1 MKRIMAFL
9 LIAIL
14 LIGAVA
20 CTPST
25 PTATTAAAATT
36 AKPDATEAET
46 KAPETEAPATAAPA
60 TETPETEA
68 PAGDPA
74 TDTLVIYTTVSEATV
89 EAVVKEFEAQH
100 DIKIE
105 FVTAG
110 VGELLKRIE
119 SEKENPLGDVI
130 WGAALSSIQ
139 SYDQALFVN
148 YVSANDEFTFDE
160 YKNTTGYYTVYALA
174 VRCLLVNENLI
185 GDVEVKGYQDL
196 LQEELKGQIA
206 MVDPA
211 ASSSGYGHLS
221 NMLFDMGKDGDPES
235 DEAWEYVEAF
245 AKALDGKLL
254 NSSSGVWKG
263 VADGEYTVGLTYEEV
278 ALQAVKDGYP
288 TRIVFAEEG
297 AFNEPTSLAIINGAK
312 NLANAKLFV
321 DFVTSYEIQSMMSN
335 ELNLRGARTDLDF
348 DDAFINTADI
358 IMANADSAVAS
369 AKKSEWLDKF
379 QDIWTRVSK

>member
-9 LIAIL
+9 LIAIML
-14 LIGAVA
+14 VSAVA
-20 CTPST
+20 CAPAETT
-25 PTATTAAAATT
+25 VTTEKPTTTTA
-36 AKPDATEAET
+36 EAEETKAPET
-46 KAPETEAPATAAPA
+46 KAPETEAP
-60 TETPETEA
+60 EA
-68 PAGDPA
+68 DPT
-74 TDTLVIYTTVSEATV
+74 TDKLVIYTTVSEATV

-100 DIKIE
+100 NIKVE

-119 SEKENPLGDVI
+119 SEKDNPLGDVI

-139 SYDQALFVN
+139 AYDQDLFVN
-148 YVSANDEFTFDE
+148 YVSENDEFTFDE

-174 VRCLLVNENLI
+174 VRCFLVNENLI
-185 GDVEVKGYQDL
+185 GDIEVKGYQDL
-196 LQEELKGQIA
+196 LQDELKGQIA
-206 MVDPA
+206 MVDPS

-235 DEAWEYVEAF
+235 DEAWAYVEAF
-245 AKALDGKLL
+245 ANALDGKLL

-312 NLANAKLFV
+312 NLTNAKLFV

-348 DDAFINTADI
+348 DDAFVNTADI
-358 IMANADSAVAS
+358 IMADADSAVAS
-369 AKKSEWLDKF
+369 AKKSEWLDAF
-379 QDIWTRVSK
+379 QDIWTRVSE